1 MEDWNKKIFD
11 NYTSLSTGK
20 QYAKKVIFLLWQ
32 IIKLTLIILG
42 LMYLFKLI

>member
-20 QYAKKVIFLLWQ
+20 QYAKKSNLL
-32 IIKLTLIILG
+32 IMANYKINFDYFRFDVFI
-42 LMYLFKLI
+42 